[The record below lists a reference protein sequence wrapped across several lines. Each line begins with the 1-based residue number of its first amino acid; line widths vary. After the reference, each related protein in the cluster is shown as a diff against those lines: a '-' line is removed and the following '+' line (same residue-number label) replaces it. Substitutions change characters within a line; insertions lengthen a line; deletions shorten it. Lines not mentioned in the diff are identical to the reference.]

1 MKDCLMINPQD
12 NVGIALRELQTGE
25 MVTVG
30 ERTIVIK
37 EPILKGHKFALKDI
51 AENENVIR
59 GAGFPQTALDGRDR
73 RFEHRIPCSWV

>member
-25 MVTVG
+25 TVTVG

-37 EPILKGHKFALKDI
+37 EPILKGHKFALKTSLKMKTSS
-51 AENENVIR
+51 N
-59 GAGFPQTALDGRDR
+59 TAFRSGTPLK
-73 RFEHRIPCSWV
+73 